1 VVDSLAFT
9 GSYTSGS
16 FTLSA
21 DGHGGT
27 DISFVDGA
35 SALRDFAPPG
45 IAEVSWE
52 DAGVPPGT
60 GWVATQADPRHARRG
75 GVRPCPR
82 SECSHYSSSLAR

>member
-60 GWVATQADPRHARRG
+60 GWVALLHEHDAGILSPGLMFGWHAT
-75 GVRPCPR
+75 
-82 SECSHYSSSLAR
+82 LAA